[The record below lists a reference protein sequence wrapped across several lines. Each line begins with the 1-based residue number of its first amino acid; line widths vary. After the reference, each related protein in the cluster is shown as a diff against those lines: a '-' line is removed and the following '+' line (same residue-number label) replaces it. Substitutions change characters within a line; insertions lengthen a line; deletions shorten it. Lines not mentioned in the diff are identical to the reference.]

1 MATFTEFKTPFSNM
15 SFTPDIPA
23 AALQPTE
30 YNAGYNVETDTRG
43 IRSVFGD
50 EEILSTIPGEC
61 IFVTSGY
68 RANNVFWYIVGTIQ
82 ETNKGRWY
90 AINNTG
96 ITNVTPGYDA
106 ISNPNA
112 YLSGY
117 YPDMPI
123 TDCWNGTVLFVND
136 SLHPPMYLLPGNT
149 GDPADFQ
156 QYADVSTGPGYIWNY
171 DPSNNT
177 SLTAGWMRLY
187 STPNVGSILIA
198 GNLTSTNNTSSIV
211 TPFPTTVR
219 WSQAFG
225 LNSGP
230 TTWAP
235 TALNVANEL
244 EVPVRGPVLDG
255 FPMGGNFYVCS
266 YWDTV
271 VFSPI
276 NYQGT
281 NYPVL
286 GVRLLTQGRGLLNE
300 NCWSNADTQ
309 VFGLDARDIW
319 SFDGSN
325 FKSIGNQRVKNYFYE
340 NLNPLYKARVYT
352 LNNTSKNQFE
362 IYYPDLDS
370 TGWCNKMLAYRY
382 DLDVFQSPRD
392 IDTGSHA
399 CEGPIFQTMPDSS
412 QDFNYA
418 TRTAIYSRAVVDGQ
432 LVQKDQGTSFLGNV
446 AIDSQFRRDN
456 IGLGLKYSQQALV
469 HRILPEVV
477 NIDTAGV
484 PVTND
489 NLTGNITVTIGG
501 ADSVGQQPT
510 FKPSVTIAID
520 TSDPWCQ
527 INQNAYRVNTLE
539 LSNSSTTDTWQCT
552 AVNWQFTPTQDAR

>member
-1 MATFTEFKTPFSNM
+1 MSTFTEFKTPFTNM
-15 SFTPDIPA
+15 SFTPDIPS

-30 YNAGYNVETDTRG
+30 YNSGQNVETDTRG

-50 EEILSTIPGEC
+50 EEFLSTIPGEC
-61 IFVTSGY
+61 IFVSGGY
-68 RANNVFWYIVGTIQ
+68 RANDVYWYIVGTIQ

-90 AINNTG
+90 AVSATG

-106 ISNPNA
+106 GSNPNA

-123 TDCWNGTVLFVND
+123 TDSWNGTTLFIND
-136 SLHPPMYLLPGNT
+136 SVHPPMYLLAGNV
-149 GDPADFQ
+149 GDPSTFQ
-156 QYADVSTGPGYIWNY
+156 QYADTPTGPGYIWNY
-171 DPSNNT
+171 TTNT
-177 SLTAGWMRLY
+177 TLTAGFMRQY
-187 STPNVGSILIA
+187 SSPNVGSLLIA
-198 GNLTSTNNTSSIV
+198 GNLTSTNTVSNIV
-211 TPFPTTVR
+211 SKFPTTVR

-225 LNSGP
+225 VNSGP

-244 EVPVRGPVLDG
+244 EVPVRGPVVDG
-255 FPMGGNFYVCS
+255 FPIGANFYVCS

-281 NYPVL
+281 NYPVFAI
-286 GVRLLTQGRGLLNE
+286 RLLNQGRGLLNE
-300 NCWSNADTQ
+300 NCWSNADT
-309 VFGLDARDIW
+309 VVYGLDARDIW
-319 SFDGSN
+319 SFDGNS
-325 FKSIGNQRVKNYFYE
+325 FKSLGNQRVKNYFYA
-340 NLNPLYKARVYT
+340 NLNPDYSARVYT

-362 IYYPDLDS
+362 IYYPDLNS

-382 DLDVFQSPRD
+382 DLDVFQAPRD

-399 CEGPIFQTMPDSS
+399 TEGPIYGLLPDSTEG
-412 QDFNYA
+412 FNSA
-418 TRTAIYSRAVVDGQ
+418 TRTAVYSRAVVNSK

-446 AIDSQFRRDN
+446 AIDSVFQRDN

-477 NIDTAGV
+477 N
-484 PVTND
+484 
-489 NLTGNITVTIGG
+489 LTTGSIPIPGNVNTSGNITVTVGG
-501 ADSVGQQPT
+501 ADSVGSAPT
-510 FKPSVTIAID
+510 FQTPVTIPVV
-520 TSDPWCQ
+520 TTNPWCQ
-527 INQNAYRVNTLE
+527 INQNAYRVNTLK
-539 LSNSSTTDTWQCT
+539 LSNSSTTDTWECT

>member
-1 MATFTEFKTPFSNM
+1 M

>member
-1 MATFTEFKTPFSNM
+1 M
-15 SFTPDIPA
+15 
-23 AALQPTE
+23 
-30 YNAGYNVETDTRG
+30 
-43 IRSVFGD
+43 
-50 EEILSTIPGEC
+50 
-61 IFVTSGY
+61 
-68 RANNVFWYIVGTIQ
+68 
-82 ETNKGRWY
+82 
-90 AINNTG
+90 
-96 ITNVTPGYDA
+96 
-106 ISNPNA
+106 
-112 YLSGY
+112 
-117 YPDMPI
+117 
-123 TDCWNGTVLFVND
+123 
-136 SLHPPMYLLPGNT
+136 
-149 GDPADFQ
+149 
-156 QYADVSTGPGYIWNY
+156 
-171 DPSNNT
+171 
-177 SLTAGWMRLY
+177 
-187 STPNVGSILIA
+187 
-198 GNLTSTNNTSSIV
+198 
-211 TPFPTTVR
+211 
-219 WSQAFG
+219 
-225 LNSGP
+225 
-230 TTWAP
+230 
-235 TALNVANEL
+235 
-244 EVPVRGPVLDG
+244 RGPVLDG